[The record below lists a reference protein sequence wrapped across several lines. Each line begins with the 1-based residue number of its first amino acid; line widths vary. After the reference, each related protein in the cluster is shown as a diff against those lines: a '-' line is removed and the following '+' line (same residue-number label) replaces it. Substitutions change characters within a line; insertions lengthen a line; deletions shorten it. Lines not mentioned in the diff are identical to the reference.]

1 MGKFPVWTGTAN
13 SSRAPEFTP
22 DCGSYCSIFSFLC
35 SVLQII
41 VCPVAHWMNIFFI
54 HWMTIFSYVS
64 AKERTLCP
72 VKGCK
77 FSAVEKINVKNHVF
91 NMHTNKVKH

>member
-1 MGKFPVWTGTAN
+1 LEYEYSKGLLRKNGHPMDKRNVHPMGNWTN
-13 SSRAPEFTP
+13 N
-22 DCGSYCSIFSFLC
+22 D
-35 SVLQII
+35 LQ
-41 VCPVAHWMNIFFI
+41 N
-54 HWMTIFSYVS
+54 TTQKT
-64 AKERTLCP
+64 KERTLCP